1 MKGRPYIKGAPLK
14 AGGGHDSTMCHE
26 KGANKLKEPGET
38 KYKSNTMSPGA
49 KEGKVVTYG
58 Q

>member
-14 AGGGHDSTMCHE
+14 AGGGHNSTMKNE
-26 KGANKLKEPGET
+26 KGDHKLKEPGET
-38 KYKSNTMSPGA
+38 KYKSNTMSPGQ
-49 KEGKVVTYG
+49 KEGKVNTYG